1 MCDFSRLIL
10 VAFALTLT
18 IGAASPANAQISA
31 ELAKKCQQLMVKAH
45 PTELYGSSGTAAAQ
59 RTYFEECVRR
69 QGNMPEAA
77 PNDEA
82 GRSQRSTTGEGK

>member
-1 MCDFSRLIL
+1 MYDFSRLIWI
-10 VAFALTLT
+10 AFALTLM
-18 IGAASPANAQISA
+18 IGTAPPANAQISA
-31 ELAKKCQQLMVKAH
+31 DLAKKCQELMVKAH

-59 RTYFEECVRR
+59 RAYFEECVRR

-82 GRSQRSTTGEGK
+82 GRSQRSTTGVGK